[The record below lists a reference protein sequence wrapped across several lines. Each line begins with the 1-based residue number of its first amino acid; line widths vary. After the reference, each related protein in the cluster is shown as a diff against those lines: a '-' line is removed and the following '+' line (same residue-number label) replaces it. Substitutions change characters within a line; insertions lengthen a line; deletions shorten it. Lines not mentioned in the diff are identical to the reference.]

1 MITPASTLIVPSR
14 TIADPEA
21 GVILTAPEDVLSV
34 TAASPWVK
42 LSDANEPAGTPVNPE
57 PSPDKVPPT
66 AKFPL
71 VVNAPFAA
79 TVNAKV
85 PSV

>member
-1 MITPASTLIVPSR
+1 M
-14 TIADPEA
+14 
-21 GVILTAPEDVLSV
+21 ILTAPEDVLSV

-42 LSDANEPAGTPVNPE
+42 LSEANELADTSVNPD

-79 TVNAKV
+79 TVNARV